1 MSDLTAG
8 DIRSALAAVQSL
20 VGALDDIYK
29 GTATLSDGETIADD
43 VLTGVAIIDPAA
55 APWIC
60 LGKVMVALTIT
71 AVQNGW
77 IKPDLD
83 PESDAQLSMGR

>member
-1 MSDLTAG
+1 MTDLTAG
-8 DIRSALAAVQSL
+8 DIKSALEAAQSL
-20 VGALDDIYK
+20 MGALDDIYK

-55 APWIC
+55 APWIA
-60 LGKVMVALTIT
+60 LGKVMVALTVV

-77 IKPDLD
+77 IKPDPN